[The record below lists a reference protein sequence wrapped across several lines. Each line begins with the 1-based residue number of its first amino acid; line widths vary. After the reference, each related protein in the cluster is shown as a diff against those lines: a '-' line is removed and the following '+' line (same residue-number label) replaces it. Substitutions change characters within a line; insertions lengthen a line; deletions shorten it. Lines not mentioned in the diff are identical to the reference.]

1 MFSFFL
7 NNAWFEINPTLT
19 SKVVEM
25 TNKLQ
30 TVIESLKLTDFT
42 CLTCT
47 IRTSRINCINCITR
61 INCVKC
67 SEINPTLTWKVI
79 EMTNKLQTMIK
90 ALIFKAQPHNPS
102 RNNKNMLFKNLG
114 EWSYSIAID
123 AFSVSN
129 NNALKCYF

>member
-1 MFSFFL
+1 
-7 NNAWFEINPTLT
+7 
-19 SKVVEM
+19 M

-42 CLTCT
+42 YLTCT

-79 EMTNKLQTMIK
+79 EMMNKLKSGRDDEQTV
-90 ALIFKAQPHNPS
+90 NY
-102 RNNKNMLFKNLG
+102 G
-114 EWSYSIAID
+114 
-123 AFSVSN
+123 
-129 NNALKCYF
+129 